1 MDIRKTDGKQY
12 KTTSLNCLRYSLN
25 RYLKGPPHNKKFDI
39 IKDSSFSN
47 CNENFE
53 AAIAELKRIGLGN
66 VEHYPSINEADRKK
80 LYTSMFLSPNTPVG
94 LQNKVQ
100 FDIRLYFC
108 RRGMENIPNM
118 TKSTFEIKTD
128 AKSGLRYVTKA
139 KDELIKKS

>member
-1 MDIRKTDGKQY
+1 M
-12 KTTSLNCLRYSLN
+12 
-25 RYLKGPPHNKKFDI
+25 KGPPHNKKFDI

-47 CNENFE
+47 SNENFK
-53 AAIAELKRIGLGN
+53 AAIAELKRIGLGD

-108 RRGMENIPNM
+108 LRRMENIPNM

-139 KDELIKKS
+139 KDELTKNHRGTDKEENYWHNARDCRLRILSG